1 MEKTEKKEVK
11 KVIKASVIKK
21 DTKKV
26 SSESEKVTKP
36 AVKKATTLEK
46 AKIDKSKFA
55 IVEINNQ
62 QEKVYEG
69 EKIVV
74 DLQHEDALVFDKV
87 LMFVNGGKTTF
98 GAPYIVGA
106 SVKGKRIDNF
116 KDKKIVVS
124 TFKAKSRYRKTIGHR
139 QQKSNILIESINIK

>member
-11 KVIKASVIKK
+11 KTTKTKATVK
-21 DTKKV
+21 TEAKKV
-26 SSESEKVTKP
+26 VEKKE
-36 AVKKATTLEK
+36 VKTTPVVVK

-69 EKIVV
+69 EKLVV
-74 DLQHEDALVFDKV
+74 DLQHNNALIFDKV
-87 LMFVNGGKTTF
+87 LLFVDGNKSTF
-98 GAPYIVGA
+98 GTPYIQGA
-106 SVKGKRIDNF
+106 SVKAKRVDDF
-116 KDKKIVVS
+116 KDKKVVVK